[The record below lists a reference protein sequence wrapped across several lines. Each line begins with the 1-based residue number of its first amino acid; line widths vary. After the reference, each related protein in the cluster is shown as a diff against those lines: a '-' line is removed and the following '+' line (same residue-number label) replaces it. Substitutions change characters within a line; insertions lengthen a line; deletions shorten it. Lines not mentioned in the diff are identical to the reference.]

1 MSGPEAAIDAAAPVR
16 DGEGLDLGALR
27 RWLDGVVPELSGDIT
42 LSQFPAG
49 HSNLT
54 YLLTIGEREVVL
66 RRPPFGTKAA
76 SAHDMGREHR
86 LLSALHPVWPKVP
99 RPLAFCDDA
108 GVLGAQFY
116 LMERLRGVIV
126 RKRVPE
132 GVDGSPD
139 GVSRLSAAIADTL
152 AEVHAI
158 DWRGAG
164 LGGMYKGEGY
174 VARQVDGWTRRYEAA
189 RTDEVPT
196 LEAAARWL
204 AEHVPADSGATL
216 VHNDLKHDNVV
227 LDAQDPARVVGLLD
241 WEMATI
247 GDPLMDLGTTL
258 GYWVEATDPPHIQAF
273 AFCPTNVPGA
283 WSRAQLV
290 DEYAART
297 GRSVGD
303 PVFYLV
309 YGLFKLAVV
318 AQQIYRRFALGQ
330 TRDPR
335 FARLLMGV
343 HALGDLASRAIARDR
358 VDRLG

>member
-1 MSGPEAAIDAAAPVR
+1 LSAPSIDGAAPVR
-16 DGEGLDLGALR
+16 DGEALDLEALR
-27 RWLDGVVPELSGDIT
+27 GWLDEAAPELTGDIT

-54 YLLTIGEREVVL
+54 YLLTIGDREVVL

-86 LLSALHPVWPKVP
+86 LLSALHPVWPRVP
-99 RPLAFCDDA
+99 RPLAYCEDDA
-108 GVLGAQFY
+108 VLGAPFY

-132 GVDGSPD
+132 GLDATPT
-139 GVSRLSAAIADTL
+139 GVEQLCAGIADTL
-152 AEVHAI
+152 AEVHAV
-158 DWRGAG
+158 DWRVAG
-164 LGGMYKGEGY
+164 LDGMYKGAGY
-174 VARQVDGWTRRYEAA
+174 VERQVRGWTRRYEAA
-189 RTDEVPT
+189 RTDDVKTVEQ
-196 LEAAARWL
+196 AARWL
-204 AEHVPADSGATL
+204 VEHLPGEDSDATL
-216 VHNDLKHDNVV
+216 IHNDLKHDNLV
-227 LDAQDPARVVGLLD
+227 LDPADPARVVGLLD

-283 WSRAQLV
+283 WSRARLV
-290 DEYAART
+290 DEYARRS
-297 GRSVGD
+297 GREID
-303 PVFYLV
+303 NPVFYFV

-318 AQQIYRRFALGQ
+318 AQQIYRRFKLGQ
-330 TRDPR
+330 TQDKR
-335 FARLLMGV
+335 FARFLMGV
-343 HALGDLASRAIARDR
+343 HALGDLATRAIDRGR